1 MTIHDNEVLFYTG
14 KDIQMEFELTNQVS
28 TDGQEFDKKTLFTL
42 EAIDEEK
49 SIWKL
54 TIKAG
59 RKGSSDVATKFG
71 KEVSRHQVIA
81 TDCTDNA
88 HMPDELNFY
97 IEGKLTLTNQDGTF
111 EADVLIGQG
120 HNARSRNNWWFGS
133 KTMVSANINYF
144 VDAFGI
150 LFMKSGKKKATV
162 LEDTQKIPDIPD
174 LINIPSAF
182 WAQEKSINS
191 FELYKMT
198 IHKK

>member
-14 KDIQMEFELTNQVS
+14 KDVQMEFELTNQVI

-88 HMPDELNFY
+88 HMPDELNPK
-97 IEGKLTLTNQDGTF
+97 I
-111 EADVLIGQG
+111 
-120 HNARSRNNWWFGS
+120 RN
-133 KTMVSANINYF
+133 YH
-144 VDAFGI
+144 
-150 LFMKSGKKKATV
+150 
-162 LEDTQKIPDIPD
+162 P
-174 LINIPSAF
+174 
-182 WAQEKSINS
+182 
-191 FELYKMT
+191 
-198 IHKK
+198 IHD